1 MNNNNGTDNNVNPF
15 THAWSGGWVMR
26 AETLNLRWR
35 EETREGQKEGWLKV
49 ERLWIRLRL
58 RLGGEGA
65 RIPND
70 RGLQEC

>member
-35 EETREGQKEGWLKV
+35 EETREGEKRMKEDSDEVGDGD
-49 ERLWIRLRL
+49 
-58 RLGGEGA
+58 GGMKM
-65 RIPND
+65 R
-70 RGLQEC
+70 R